1 MTKYFSED
9 ERRGEARI
17 YRSGEIFV
25 ELASA
30 EPDNRA
36 LPEIIRC
43 EVLDLSATG
52 AQLLADEDMVQGAI
66 HTLVVDLDEYE
77 DTFRLAGEVRWSQSC
92 RDGYLVGFEF
102 LDSAQTAIDE
112 WKVLL
117 SNFLN

>member
-1 MTKYFSED
+1 MTKYFSDD

-25 ELASA
+25 EVTSA
-30 EPDNRA
+30 EPDNDS

-52 AQLLADEDMVQGAI
+52 AQLLADEDMQGGAI
-66 HTLVVDLDEYE
+66 HTLVVDLDEYTE
-77 DTFRLAGEVRWSQSC
+77 NFRLAGEVRWTQSC

-102 LDSAQTAIDE
+102 LDSEQTGIDD
-112 WKVLL
+112 WKSLL
-117 SNFLN
+117 ANFLN

>member
-1 MTKYFSED
+1 MSKYFSED

-25 ELASA
+25 EVASA
-30 EPDNRA
+30 EPGEQA

-52 AQLLADEDMVQGAI
+52 AQLLADEDMLKGAI
-66 HTLVVDLDEYE
+66 LTLVVDLDEYE
-77 DTFRLAGEVRWSQSC
+77 DTFRLAGEVRWSRSC

-102 LDSAQTAIDE
+102 LDSEQTGIDD

-117 SNFLN
+117 ANFLN